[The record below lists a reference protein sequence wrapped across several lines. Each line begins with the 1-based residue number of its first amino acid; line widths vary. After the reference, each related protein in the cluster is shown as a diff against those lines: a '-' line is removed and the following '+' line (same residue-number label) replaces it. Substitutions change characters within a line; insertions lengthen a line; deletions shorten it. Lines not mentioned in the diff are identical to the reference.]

1 VLADPKGLPVT
12 TGAAIPEEAEEG
24 LRRLGSLKE
33 TLLEVGEDHVAT
45 ITLNRPDRIN
55 AFNQGTLDDFQA
67 IWKFV
72 RETHFVHAVVIQAEG
87 ERGFCSGVDV
97 QEGYD
102 RSENIWQE
110 DDPGVF
116 LGPRANKVWK
126 PVVCA
131 VHGVTAGGAFYW
143 INESDI
149 VICAEGT
156 TFFDPHVSYGL
167 TAALEP
173 IGLARRIP
181 LGEAIRMAL
190 MGLDERVSAKR
201 ALEIGLVT
209 EIVPGDELRTRARE
223 IASTIAAKP
232 PAAIQGTVRAIW
244 ESLDETRTQALSRG
258 LSYAQLGNPISMA
271 QVDRESVVRPKPL
284 IR

>member
-1 VLADPKGLPVT
+1 MTAGT
-12 TGAAIPEEAEEG
+12 NIPDEAKDG
-24 LRRLGSLKE
+24 LRRLGALKE
-33 TLLEVGEDHVAT
+33 TLLDLGDDHVAT
-45 ITLNRPDRIN
+45 ITLNRPERIN
-55 AFNQGTLDDFQA
+55 AFNQGTLDDFTA

-72 RETHFVHAVVIQAEG
+72 RETDFVHAVVIQAEG

-97 QEGYD
+97 NEGYF
-102 RSENIWQE
+102 RSPNIWQE
-110 DDPGVF
+110 EDPGVF
-116 LGPRANKVWK
+116 LGPRINKVWK

-149 VICAEGT
+149 IICAEGT

-167 TAALEP
+167 VAALEP

-190 MGLDERVSAKR
+190 TGLDERVSAKR

-209 EIVPGDELRTRARE
+209 EITPPEKLRSRAHELAAAM
-223 IASTIAAKP
+223 ASKP

-244 ESLDETRTQALSRG
+244 ESLDETRSQAQARG
-258 LSYAQLGNPISMA
+258 LGYAQMGNPIAMA
-271 QVDRESVVRPKPL
+271 EVDRASVVRPDPL